1 MTAGVLCGAA
11 VSYGLI
17 QMTRSGDILEMTPHA
32 DLTPWIIVVCLSM
45 FAMLMTMAWV
55 RFGRG
60 ICTVVPAGCVVA
72 AGLANQA
79 GHNRLIGPLILLAA
93 GCVIA
98 CAMATVL
105 EDRMRRP
112 GASS

>member
-1 MTAGVLCGAA
+1 M
-11 VSYGLI
+11 
-17 QMTRSGDILEMTPHA
+17 LETVPNA
-32 DLTPWIIVVCLSM
+32 DLTPWIIVACLSA
-45 FAMLMTMAWV
+45 FSVLMATAWV

-79 GHNRLIGPLILLAA
+79 GHDRLVGPLILLAG
-93 GCVIA
+93 GCVVA
-98 CAMATVL
+98 CCLATVL

-112 GASS
+112 T

>member
-17 QMTRSGDILEMTPHA
+17 QMTRSGGLLDVAPKA
-32 DLTPWIIVVCLSM
+32 DLTPWIMVACRSAFPV
-45 FAMLMTMAWV
+45 LMATAGV

-60 ICTVVPAGCVVA
+60 ICTVVLLGCVVA
-72 AGLANQA
+72 AGLATHA
-79 GHNRLIGPLILLAA
+79 GHNRLVGPLLVLGA

-105 EDRMRRP
+105 EDR
-112 GASS
+112 

>member
-17 QMTRSGDILEMTPHA
+17 QMTRSGDILEVVPKA
-32 DLTPWIIVVCLSM
+32 DLTPWIIVSCLCL
-45 FAMLMTMAWV
+45 FAMLMATAWV

-60 ICTVVPAGCVVA
+60 ILTVVPAGCIVA

-79 GHNRLIGPLILLAA
+79 GHNRLAAPMLALAA
-93 GCVIA
+93 GCVGA
-98 CAMATVL
+98 CAVAVVL

-112 GASS
+112 T